1 MRKIISIFGIVVAVV
16 LTVVFIPKLIRLK
29 NDKDLE
35 EIFRDLESE
44 I

>member
-16 LTVVFIPKLIRLK
+16 LAIVFIPKLIRLK
-29 NDKDLE
+29 NDRDLE

>member
-1 MRKIISIFGIVVAVV
+1 MRKIISIFGIVVTVV
-16 LTVVFIPKLIRLK
+16 LAIVFIPKLIRLK
-29 NDKDLE
+29 NDRDLE